1 VTIIITQFLPL
12 LRKNV
17 WVKMFPDNVIKNM
30 QLKKKKNQNTK
41 TKGEGEKNWKT
52 NYN

>member
-1 VTIIITQFLPL
+1 
-12 LRKNV
+12 
-17 WVKMFPDNVIKNM
+17 MFPDNVIKNM